1 MLRRQGMALVL
12 GMAAWASAS
21 AAWAA
26 PDAAPLLA
34 QAPAGTPARRPSPM
48 PTPFVATGATLP
60 MVEAGDRVEVDWTNL
75 RVVVRGLGMPT
86 DRGPRAFRRQ
96 LAERDARS
104 DAFRRL
110 KEALLGLRVDGNVR
124 LRDLAVADE
133 ALRSRVDAFIKAAR
147 VVELVPGAGGEV
159 ELVLAAEL
167 RGDRGLG
174 SLLGV
179 SARPLADGAASD
191 AAASAPTPS
200 DFRSV
205 YSAAIVDARN
215 LGAAPAL
222 GPVMRDD
229 ANKAIEL
236 PGLPGRVR
244 YLRGGAEMDPN
255 AGVNP
260 LKLKALRTHG
270 NGRAD
275 LVLDGPS
282 VEALK
287 AALLAGKLPA
297 NVPILVML

>member
-1 MLRRQGMALVL
+1 MLRRQGMLLAVGLV
-12 GMAAWASAS
+12 AWSAAS

-26 PDAAPLLA
+26 PAASEQLA

-48 PTPFVATGATLP
+48 PTPLVATGATQP

-75 RVVVRGLGMPT
+75 RVVVRGLGLPT
-86 DRGPRAFRRQ
+86 DRGPRVFRRQ
-96 LAERDARS
+96 LAERDARA

-110 KEALLGLRVDGNVR
+110 KEALMGLRVDGNVR

-147 VVELVPGAGGEV
+147 VVELVPGPGGEV
-159 ELVLAAEL
+159 ELVLSAEL

-179 SARPLADGAASD
+179 SARPQADAAASD
-191 AAASAPTPS
+191 AAASNTPPT
-200 DFRSV
+200 DFRSA

-215 LGAAPAL
+215 QGASPAL
-222 GPVMRDD
+222 GPVLRDE
-229 ANKAIEL
+229 ANKPIEI
-236 PGLPGRVR
+236 PGLPTRVR
-244 YLRGGAEMDPN
+244 YLRGGAELDPN

-260 LKLKALRTHG
+260 LKLRALRTQG
-270 NGRAD
+270 NARAD

-287 AALLAGKLPA
+287 AALLGGKLPA
-297 NVPILVML
+297 NVPILVMI